1 MRRFF
6 IALNRYYNNYKT
18 IIWIAILIIVLF
30 LLINNAIDKF
40 LRKNINSSNVNNIT
54 TIVAVNE
61 GNLNYTNN
69 ISNTVIEKTDNE
81 IVSEISDKEVAIKVF
96 VDFCNSS
103 KLDSAY
109 GMLSEECK
117 EILYPTKSDFVSN
130 YYNVYFAEFKNVS
143 INKYNGNS
151 TYKVDF
157 KLDSI
162 STGQVNINTKTD
174 YITVNSDYKLNV
186 SSFIKKRKID
196 RVAKNSYLKVNV
208 VNEYAFLD
216 HEIYDIEVENFT
228 SADIYLDDL
237 YTSSSTFL
245 VDKDNNYFYLDTNN
259 YKDDE
264 LKVLAKKI
272 KNVNLQFYRTYNENN
287 EASEMLLNNIKV
299 ENYEYT
305 DSNYISSNVI
315 ADTSQEIIYERKTT
329 TYPDTVS
336 LKVSL
341 K

>member
-1 MRRFF
+1 MRKFF
-6 IALNRYYNNYKT
+6 IALNRYYNNNKT

-30 LLINNAIDKF
+30 LLMNNAIDKL
-40 LRKNINSSNVNNIT
+40 LRKNSNSSNVDNIT

-61 GNLNYTNN
+61 SNINHTNS

-81 IVSEISDKEVAIKVF
+81 IISEISDKEAAIKVF

-109 GMLSEECK
+109 SMLSEECK
-117 EILYPTKSDFVSN
+117 GILYPTKSDFVSN

-143 INKYNGNS
+143 INQYNGNS

-157 KLDSI
+157 KSDSI

-216 HEIYDIEVENFT
+216 HESYEIEVENFT

-237 YTSSSTFL
+237 YASGSIFL
-245 VDKDNNYFYLDTNN
+245 VDKDNNHFYLDNTS
-259 YKDDE
+259 YKD
-264 LKVLAKKI
+264 
-272 KNVNLQFYRTYNENN
+272 NE
-287 EASEMLLNNIKV
+287 
-299 ENYEYT
+299 
-305 DSNYISSNVI
+305 
-315 ADTSQEIIYERKTT
+315 
-329 TYPDTVS
+329 
-336 LKVSL
+336 
-341 K
+341 